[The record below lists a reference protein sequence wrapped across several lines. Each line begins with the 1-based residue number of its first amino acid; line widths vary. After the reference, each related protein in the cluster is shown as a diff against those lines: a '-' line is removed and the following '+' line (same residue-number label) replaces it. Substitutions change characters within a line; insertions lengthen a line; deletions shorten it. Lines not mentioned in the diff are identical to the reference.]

1 MQGSPTD
8 ILNAAQ
14 NAASPAASASP
25 GAAVPGLHFFGV
37 TLIGATAE
45 NGRKLLL
52 TIAFVVAILVIGWVI
67 RQLLKLA
74 IGSRAGTRF
83 HFWAKQVVSLV
94 LALVL
99 VFGIASIWF
108 DNPARLATAIGL
120 VGAGIAF
127 ALQRVITA
135 VAGYF
140 VILRGKTFNV
150 GDRIVMGGVRGDVIN
165 LSFMQTQIM
174 EMGQPPQVNPGTNP
188 AMWVHSRQFTGRIVT
203 VTNDKVFD
211 EPVYNYTHEFPYIW
225 DEMRVPIRYQ
235 DDRSAAEK
243 ILLEAARRHALTRD
257 QMGEEEVSRVDERF
271 GIKIGEIDPRVYW
284 RITDNWLE
292 LAVRF
297 LAPDHGIRDIKDAM
311 SRQIM
316 AELDAANIGIASGTY
331 AIVEV
336 PPIRIEPAKKA
347 TPD

>member
-1 MQGSPTD
+1 VQGSPTD

-14 NAASPAASASP
+14 DVAAPAAAQAP
-25 GAAVPGLHFFGV
+25 AHGAAHLFGI
-37 TLIGATAE
+37 TLIGATPD

-52 TIAFVVAILVIGWVI
+52 TIAFVLIVLIAGWLI
-67 RQLLKLA
+67 RQILKLF
-74 IGSRAGTRF
+74 IGSRSGTAF
-83 HFWAKQVVSLV
+83 HFWAKQGVSLL
-94 LALVL
+94 LAILL
-99 VFGIASIWF
+99 LLGIASIWF

-120 VGAGIAF
+120 VGAGVAF

-150 GDRIVMGGVRGDVIN
+150 GDRIVMGGVRGDVVN

-174 EMGQPPQVNPGTNP
+174 EMGQPPQVDANTDP

-211 EPVYNYTHEFPYIW
+211 EPVYNYTQEFPYIW
-225 DEMRVPIRYQ
+225 EEIRLPIRYQ
-235 DDRSAAEK
+235 DDRAKAEQ
-243 ILLEAARRHALTRD
+243 ILVEAAQRHALICDRIGKD
-257 QMGEEEVSRVDERF
+257 EVNRLDERF
-271 GIKIGEIDPRVYW
+271 VLKIGEIDPRVFW

-292 LAVRF
+292 LTVRF
-297 LAPDHGIRDIKDAM
+297 LAPDHGIRQIKDAM
-311 SRQIM
+311 SREIL
-316 AELDAANIGIASGTY
+316 ARLDEVKIGIASGTY

-336 PPIRIEPAKKA
+336 PPIKIERTKESA
-347 TPD
+347 

>member
-8 ILNAAQ
+8 LLNAAQ
-14 NAASPAASASP
+14 NTAAPAAAAANQSAP
-25 GAAVPGLHFFGV
+25 VAGAHIFGV
-37 TLIGATAE
+37 NLIGATPE
-45 NGRKLLL
+45 NGRKFLVM
-52 TIAFVVAILVIGWVI
+52 IALIAVVLMVGWLA
-67 RQLLKLA
+67 RQLLRLA
-74 IGSRAGTRF
+74 IGTRGGTRF
-83 HFWAKQVVSLV
+83 HFWAKQAVSL
-94 LALVL
+94 LLGLVL
-99 VFGIASIWF
+99 IFGIASIWF
-108 DNPARLATAIGL
+108 DSPARLATAIGL

-174 EMGQPPQVNPGTNP
+174 EMGQPPSVDPGTDP

-203 VTNDKVFD
+203 VTNDKIFD

-225 DEMRVPIRYQ
+225 EEIRLPVRYQ
-235 DDRSAAEK
+235 DDREQAERILLQAAKRHAVTREK
-243 ILLEAARRHALTRD
+243 IGD
-257 QMGEEEVSRVDERF
+257 EEVQRMKDRF
-271 GIKIGEIDPRVYW
+271 GIDVGEIDPQTFW

-292 LAVRF
+292 VAVRF
-297 LAPDHGIRDIKDAM
+297 LAPDHGIRQMKDRM
-311 SRQIM
+311 SRDILTG
-316 AELDAANIGIASGTY
+316 LDEAKIGIASGTY

-336 PPIRIEPAKKA
+336 PPIRVERAPAR
-347 TPD
+347 P

>member
-1 MQGSPTD
+1 MD
-8 ILNAAQ
+8 ILNTAQ
-14 NAASPAASASP
+14 NAAAPAAAGANASAN
-25 GAAVPGLHFFGV
+25 VPGLHIFGV

-52 TIAFVVAILVIGWVI
+52 TLAAIVIVLVVGWLI

-74 IGSRAGTRF
+74 IGTRGGTRF
-83 HFWAKQVVSLV
+83 HFWAKQAVSLL
-94 LALVL
+94 LALILVL
-99 VFGIASIWF
+99 VIASIWF
-108 DNPARLATAIGL
+108 DNPARLATVVAL
-120 VGAGIAF
+120 VGAGVAF

-174 EMGQPPQVNPGTNP
+174 EMGQPPQVNPGTDP

-203 VTNDKVFD
+203 VTNDKIFD

-225 DEMRVPIRYQ
+225 EEMRLPVRYQ
-235 DDRSAAEK
+235 DDRARAEQ
-243 ILLEAARRHALTRD
+243 ILLQAAQRHAITEA
-257 QMGEEEVSRVDERF
+257 QMGEDEVKRLHERF
-271 GIKIGEIDPRVYW
+271 GINVGEIDPRVYW

-292 LAVRF
+292 ITVRF
-297 LAPDHGIRDIKDAM
+297 LAPDHGIRSIKDAM
-311 SRQIM
+311 SREILT
-316 AELDAANIGIASGTY
+316 ELDKAKIGIASGTY
-331 AIVEV
+331 AIVEL
-336 PPIRIEPAKKA
+336 PPIRIERAKTPA
-347 TPD
+347 

>member
-1 MQGSPTD
+1 MD

-14 NAASPAASASP
+14 NTAAPAAAASAASQ
-25 GAAVPGLHFFGV
+25 VPGMHLFGV

-52 TIAFVVAILVIGWVI
+52 TIAFIALVLLIGWAI
-67 RQLLKLA
+67 RQLLRLF
-74 IGSRAGTRF
+74 IGSRSGTRF
-83 HFWAKQVVSLV
+83 HFWAKQAVSLAV
-94 LALVL
+94 ALIL
-99 VFGIASIWF
+99 LFGIASIWF
-108 DNPARLATAIGL
+108 DNPERLATAIGL
-120 VGAGIAF
+120 IGAGIAF

-150 GDRIVMGGVRGDVIN
+150 GDRIVMGGVRGDVVN

-174 EMGQPPQVNPGTNP
+174 EMGQPPQVNPGTEP

-225 DEMRVPIRYQ
+225 DEMRVPVRYQ
-235 DDRSAAEK
+235 DDRAKAQQ
-243 ILLEAARRHALTRD
+243 ILLDAAQRHAATGDKIGKDEITRLH
-257 QMGEEEVSRVDERF
+257 ERF
-271 GIKIGEIDPRVYW
+271 GIVVGDVDPRVYW

-292 LAVRF
+292 LTVRF
-297 LAPDHGIRDIKDAM
+297 LAPDHGIRDIKDRM
-311 SRQIM
+311 SRDIL
-316 AELDAANIGIASGTY
+316 AGLDEAKIGIASGTY
-331 AIVEV
+331 AIVEM
-336 PPIRIEPAKKA
+336 PPIRLEPARPA
-347 TPD
+347 

>member
-14 NAASPAASASP
+14 NAAAPAAAAANQSAP
-25 GAAVPGLHFFGV
+25 VAGMHVFGV
-37 TLIGATAE
+37 NLIGATPE
-45 NGRKLLL
+45 NARKFLVM
-52 TIAFVVAILVIGWVI
+52 IALIAIVLIVGWLI

-74 IGSRAGTRF
+74 IGSRGGTRF
-83 HFWAKQVVSLV
+83 HFWAKQAVSLV
-94 LALVL
+94 LALAL
-99 VFGIASIWF
+99 IFGIASIWF
-108 DNPARLATAIGL
+108 DSPARLATAVGL

-174 EMGQPPQVNPGTNP
+174 EMGQPPQVDATTDP

-225 DEMRVPIRYQ
+225 EEIRLPIRYQ
-235 DDRSAAEK
+235 DDHSRAEQ
-243 ILLEAARRHALTRD
+243 ILLKAAQRHAVTEAKVGKD
-257 QMGEEEVSRVDERF
+257 EVKRLHERF
-271 GIKIGEIDPRVYW
+271 GINVGEIDPRAYW

-292 LAVRF
+292 IAVRF

-311 SRQIM
+311 SRDI
-316 AELDAANIGIASGTY
+316 LAALNKVKIGIASGTY

-336 PPIRIEPAKKA
+336 PPIRIERGKKPA
-347 TPD
+347 

>member
-1 MQGSPTD
+1 MAVQALATN
-8 ILNAAQ
+8 ILNSAQ
-14 NAASPAASASP
+14 NAAANQ
-25 GAAVPGLHFFGV
+25 GAPLAGLHVFGV

-52 TIAFVVAILVIGWVI
+52 TIAFTIIILLAGWGI
-67 RQLLKLA
+67 RQLLKLF
-74 IGSRAGTRF
+74 IGSRGGTRF
-83 HFWAKQVVSLV
+83 HFWAKQAVSLV
-94 LALVL
+94 LTLVL
-99 VFGIASIWF
+99 LFGIASIWF

-135 VAGYF
+135 VAGY
-140 VILRGKTFNV
+140 VIILRGKTFNV

-174 EMGQPPQVNPGTNP
+174 EMGQPPQVDANTDP

-225 DEMRVPIRYQ
+225 EEVRLPIRYQ
-235 DDRSAAEK
+235 DDRTRAEHV
-243 ILLEAARRHALTRD
+243 LLEAARRHALT
-257 QMGEEEVSRVDERF
+257 GERIGNDEVVRLEQRF
-271 GIKIGEIDPRVYW
+271 GIKVGEIDPRTYW

-292 LAVRF
+292 LTVRF
-297 LAPDHGIRDIKDAM
+297 LAPDHGIRHIKDQM
-311 SRQIM
+311 SREIL
-316 AELDAANIGIASGTY
+316 AGLDEAGISIASATY
-331 AIVEV
+331 AVVEF
-336 PPIRIEPAKKA
+336 PPIKLEHAEAR
-347 TPD
+347 

>member
-1 MQGSPTD
+1 VQGSPTD
-8 ILNAAQ
+8 ILNVAQ
-14 NAASPAASASP
+14 NAAAPAAAATASTK
-25 GAAVPGLHFFGV
+25 AAGLHVFGV

-45 NGRKLLL
+45 NGRKLVL
-52 TIAFVVAILVIGWVI
+52 TIILVVAIVVIGWLI
-67 RQLLKLA
+67 RKLLSLFV
-74 IGSRAGTRF
+74 GSRSGTRF
-83 HFWAKQVVSLV
+83 RFWAKQGVSLI
-94 LALVL
+94 LAVIMLL
-99 VFGIASIWF
+99 GIASIWF

-120 VGAGIAF
+120 IGAGVAF

-174 EMGQPPQVNPGTNP
+174 EMGQPPQVDANTQP

-203 VTNDKVFD
+203 VTNDKIFD

-225 DEMRVPIRYQ
+225 EEMRLPIRYQ
-235 DDRSAAEK
+235 DDRARAEA
-243 ILLEAARRHALTRD
+243 ILIEAARRHAMTSD
-257 QMGEEEVSRVDERF
+257 KIGDDEEKRLESSF
-271 GIKIGEIDPRVYW
+271 GIRIGDVDPRVYW

-297 LAPDHGIRDIKDAM
+297 LAPDHGIRSIKDAM
-311 SRQIM
+311 SREIL
-316 AELDAANIGIASGTY
+316 AALDEAHIGIASGTY
-331 AIVEV
+331 AIVEM
-336 PPIRIEPAKKA
+336 PPLRIEAA
-347 TPD
+347 AQS

>member
-1 MQGSPTD
+1 MKRRQLGERSAKGAVDAPDMGSSGQA
-8 ILNAAQ
+8 IQLM
-14 NAASPAASASP
+14 
-25 GAAVPGLHFFGV
+25 GI

-52 TIAFVVAILVIGWVI
+52 TLGFILIAW
-67 RQLLKLA
+67 LLTWFLRA
-74 IGSRAGTRF
+74 VLGQFIGSRSGTRF
-83 HFWAKQVVSLV
+83 QFWAKQGVSLAVAV
-94 LALVL
+94 LLV
-99 VFGIASIWF
+99 VGIASIWF
-108 DNPARLATAIGL
+108 DSPARLATAIGL

-174 EMGQPPQVNPGTNP
+174 EMGQPPQVDANTDP

-225 DEMRVPIRYQ
+225 EEIRLPIRYQ
-235 DDRSAAEK
+235 DDRAKAER
-243 ILLEAARRHALTRD
+243 ILLDAARRHALTRERI
-257 QMGEEEVSRVDERF
+257 GADESTRLKDRF
-271 GIKIGEIDPRVYW
+271 GVDIGDIDPQTFW

-292 LAVRF
+292 ITVRF
-297 LAPDHGIRDIKDAM
+297 LAPDHGIRPIKDKMNRDILAD
-311 SRQIM
+311 
-316 AELDAANIGIASGTY
+316 LDRAKIGIASGTY

-336 PPIRIEPAKKA
+336 PPIRVDAA
-347 TPD
+347 AL

>member
-1 MQGSPTD
+1 VHGSPTD

-14 NAASPAASASP
+14 NAAASAT
-25 GAAVPGLHFFGV
+25 AAPATQVPGMHVFGI
-37 TLIGATAE
+37 TLIGATSE

-52 TIAFVVAILVIGWVI
+52 TLAFIAGILIIGWVI
-67 RQLLKLA
+67 RQLLKLS
-74 IGSRAGTRF
+74 IGSRGGTRF
-83 HFWAKQVVSLV
+83 HFWAKQAVSLL

-99 VFGIASIWF
+99 ILGIASIWF

-120 VGAGIAF
+120 IGAGVAF

-150 GDRIVMGGVRGDVIN
+150 GDRIVMGGVRGDVVN

-174 EMGQPPQVNPGTNP
+174 EMGQPPQVNPGTEP

-225 DEMRVPIRYQ
+225 DEMRLPIRYQ
-235 DDRSAAEK
+235 DDRKRAQE
-243 ILLEAARRHALTRD
+243 ILIEAAKCHAVTED
-257 QMGEEEVSRVDERF
+257 KIGADEVKRLHERF
-271 GIKIGEIDPRVYW
+271 GINVGEIDPRVYW

-292 LAVRF
+292 LTVRF

-311 SRQIM
+311 SRDIL
-316 AELDAANIGIASGTY
+316 AALDKAKIGIASGTY
-331 AIVEV
+331 AIVEF
-336 PPIRIEPAKKA
+336 PPVRIERSGEAS
-347 TPD
+347 

>member
-1 MQGSPTD
+1 MKRRQLGERSAKGAVDAPDMGSSGQA
-8 ILNAAQ
+8 IQLM
-14 NAASPAASASP
+14 
-25 GAAVPGLHFFGV
+25 GI

-52 TIAFVVAILVIGWVI
+52 TLGFILIAW
-67 RQLLKLA
+67 LLTWFLRA
-74 IGSRAGTRF
+74 VLGQFIGSGSGTRF
-83 HFWAKQVVSLV
+83 QFWAKQGVSLAVAV
-94 LALVL
+94 LLV
-99 VFGIASIWF
+99 VGIASIWF
-108 DNPARLATAIGL
+108 DSPARLATAIGL

-174 EMGQPPQVNPGTNP
+174 EMGQPPQVDANTDP

-225 DEMRVPIRYQ
+225 EEIRLPIRYQ
-235 DDRSAAEK
+235 DDRAKAER
-243 ILLEAARRHALTRD
+243 ILLDAARRHALTRERI
-257 QMGEEEVSRVDERF
+257 GADESTRLKDRF
-271 GIKIGEIDPRVYW
+271 GVDIGDIDPQTFW

-292 LAVRF
+292 ITVRF
-297 LAPDHGIRDIKDAM
+297 LAPDHGIRPIKDKMNRDILAD
-311 SRQIM
+311 
-316 AELDAANIGIASGTY
+316 LDRAKIGIASGTY

-336 PPIRIEPAKKA
+336 PPIRVDAA
-347 TPD
+347 AL

>member
-1 MQGSPTD
+1 VQQGPAD

-14 NAASPAASASP
+14 NAAAPAAASSNAP
-25 GAAVPGLHFFGV
+25 IHGAHLFGV
-37 TLIGATAE
+37 TLLGATSE
-45 NGRKLLL
+45 NGHKLLL
-52 TIAFVVAILVIGWVI
+52 SLALIAIILILGWVI
-67 RQLLKLA
+67 RKTLSLFVGTK
-74 IGSRAGTRF
+74 GGTRF
-83 HFWAKQVVSLV
+83 HFWAKQGVSLILAVV
-94 LALVL
+94 LIL
-99 VFGIASIWF
+99 GIASIWF

-120 VGAGIAF
+120 VGAGVAF

-174 EMGQPPQVNPGTNP
+174 EMGQPPSVDPGTDP

-203 VTNDKVFD
+203 VTNDKIFD

-225 DEMRVPIRYQ
+225 DEMRLPIRYQ
-235 DDRSAAEK
+235 DDRARAEE
-243 ILLEAARRHALTRD
+243 ILLEAAGRHAVTKRRI
-257 QMGEEEVSRVDERF
+257 GEEEVERLHERF
-271 GIKIGEIDPRVYW
+271 GINVGEVDPQVYW

-292 LAVRF
+292 LTVRF
-297 LAPDHGIRDIKDAM
+297 LAPDHGIRHIKDRM
-311 SRQIM
+311 SRDIL
-316 AELDAANIGIASGTY
+316 AALDQAKIGIASGTY

-336 PPIRIEPAKKA
+336 PPIKIQQADRPKS
-347 TPD
+347 